1 MKLVPLTGALVEA
14 FAGTFL
20 SEMYDEASPT
30 PRFHREG
37 WDLYASNVQLA
48 GIVAPREH
56 AKSTAFTHDYC
67 LAAALF
73 REAQFIV
80 LVSATEDLAINH
92 LGDIAKELSEN
103 ADLRAEFGI
112 IGLPIDA
119 KTEIVVRFDDDYE
132 CRIIVKGSGQK
143 MRGLKWRG
151 KRPGLIICDDLEEDE
166 QVENADR
173 RRKFRQWFF
182 RALKPS
188 LRKGGK
194 IRIHGTILH
203 EDALLARLVRDKTWK
218 VLFYKAHASFDD
230 FSELLWPERFN
241 EARLRTIRQS
251 FIEQQDA
258 AGYSQEYLNDPF
270 DNSDAYLRRDDFIEM
285 KERDYE
291 APKKIVVGA
300 DFAVSKADRAN
311 RSSFTVAG
319 RCPDNLLHFIDQHV
333 GRWDPLEWIEVM
345 FTIQKRWNP
354 DHFFVED
361 GVIWKA
367 ISPTLYKEMQKR
379 NIWINCYAIPST
391 KDKATRGRPFQRRM
405 RAGACRFDKRSEW
418 YTPYEAELLRF
429 TGVSEALLDDQFDSS
444 AILVKGLDLLAELDD
459 EDFLDDEELEMR
471 AQNPIKLIG
480 RNQTTGY

>member
-1 MKLVPLTGALVEA
+1 MSQIQLTGALIEA

-37 WDLYASNVQLA
+37 WDLYASDIQLA

-56 AKSTAFTHDYC
+56 AKSTAFTHDYT

-73 REAQFIV
+73 RVTTFIV
-80 LVSATEDLAINH
+80 IVSATEDLAINH

-103 ADLRAEFGI
+103 ADLKAEFGI
-112 IGLPIDA
+112 VNLPIDA
-119 KTEIVVRFDDDYE
+119 KTEIVARFDDGYE

-203 EDALLARLVRDKTWK
+203 EDALLSRLVRDRTWK

-230 FSELLWPERFN
+230 FTDLLWPDRFN

-270 DNSDAYLRRDDFIEM
+270 DNSEAYLRRDDFLPM

-291 APKKIVVGA
+291 APKKIVAGA

-311 RSSFTVAG
+311 RTSFTVAG
-319 RCPDNLLHFIDQHV
+319 RCPDNLLHFTDQHV
-333 GRWDPLEWIEVM
+333 GRWDTTEWIEVM
-345 FTIQKRWNP
+345 FTIQRRWNP
-354 DHFFVED
+354 DYFFVED

-379 NIWINCYAIPST
+379 NCWINCYAIPST

-405 RAGACRFDKRSEW
+405 RAGSCRFDKQAEW
-418 YTPYEAELLRF
+418 YVPYEAELLRF

-444 AILVKGLDLLAELDD
+444 AIIAKGLDLLAELDD
-459 EDFLDDEELEMR
+459 DDFIEEDEWEMMEK
-471 AQNPIKLIG
+471 NPRKLIG
-480 RNQTTGY
+480 RSAITGY